1 MSVGT
6 RTLKR
11 TQSICPTC
19 LQVIPARIF
28 CDENGRVRIGK
39 TCPKHGYC
47 EDSYT
52 YSDLDSYRW
61 AELYEH
67 PGVRLQ
73 GSSLGEETDY
83 SRDYGLCSQNRS
95 PTVVAVIDV
104 TNRCNLKCP
113 VCFAN
118 AGSSGRVYEPTREQ
132 IEEILTRL
140 WTNNSSPPLL
150 LQFSGGEPTLRDD
163 LPELIVMARKI
174 GFEHVEVD
182 TNGVRM
188 AADFEFMKRCREAGM
203 SKVYLQ
209 FDGVDDDVYRKCRGI
224 PLMPVK
230 KKVIENARLLR
241 QNIVLAVTLIR
252 GVNDRYVGEIIKFAM
267 ANSDVVTHVVFQPI
281 SIIGRADAQS
291 REAMRINTSEL
302 LKLLETQTKG
312 LIKAS
317 DFRPLTALIPV
328 FKTLWA
334 LKGKRYAT
342 PSIAPT
348 CGVVA
353 FLIQMKKGEW
363 IPVTQLADLDRLF
376 KAMGKNGE
384 HRRGEWLL
392 GRIEAITALR
402 HVKIN
407 FFKMLWLISKK
418 DIISALKRYMGNVI
432 TIVCM
437 HFMDPYN
444 FDFNRVKRCAV
455 HYGLPDGTIRSF
467 CAYNI
472 FHRKEIERKFSIP
485 YNLWLKQSSNNDVSM
500 LEVKQIGNN

>member
-1 MSVGT
+1 LRGMSVGT

-188 AADFEFMKRCREAGM
+188 AAGFRVHE
-203 SKVYLQ
+203 KV
-209 FDGVDDDVYRKCRGI
+209 
-224 PLMPVK
+224 
-230 KKVIENARLLR
+230 
-241 QNIVLAVTLIR
+241 
-252 GVNDRYVGEIIKFAM
+252 
-267 ANSDVVTHVVFQPI
+267 
-281 SIIGRADAQS
+281 
-291 REAMRINTSEL
+291 
-302 LKLLETQTKG
+302 
-312 LIKAS
+312 
-317 DFRPLTALIPV
+317 
-328 FKTLWA
+328 
-334 LKGKRYAT
+334 
-342 PSIAPT
+342 
-348 CGVVA
+348 
-353 FLIQMKKGEW
+353 
-363 IPVTQLADLDRLF
+363 
-376 KAMGKNGE
+376 
-384 HRRGEWLL
+384 
-392 GRIEAITALR
+392 
-402 HVKIN
+402 
-407 FFKMLWLISKK
+407 
-418 DIISALKRYMGNVI
+418 
-432 TIVCM
+432 
-437 HFMDPYN
+437 
-444 FDFNRVKRCAV
+444 
-455 HYGLPDGTIRSF
+455 
-467 CAYNI
+467 
-472 FHRKEIERKFSIP
+472 
-485 YNLWLKQSSNNDVSM
+485 
-500 LEVKQIGNN
+500 